1 MLDAIAAGKASARLL
16 QDRAVELRL
25 VATGLPEVT
34 ERIDALRSGLP
45 PADVRLNELLEARRT
60 GYAASGHDSAAG
72 AKAFETHCAACHQI
86 GGKGAKV
93 GPQLD
98 GVGVRGLDRLLE
110 DILDPNRNVDQAFRT
125 TQLALKDGQL
135 VSGLLLREEGA
146 VLVLADAQGKEVRVP
161 EEMSRNGRSR
171 TARRCPPTSRTA
183 SPSRSSISCSATCWT
198 NAPPGPPRPRPRV
211 RESEALLYRGQRG
224 RMLMS

>member
-1 MLDAIAAGKASARLL
+1 MQTTIAAGLAGTREGARALLDAVAAGKASARLL

-25 VATGLPEVT
+25 VVT
-34 ERIDALRSGLP
+34 EIPGVKERIDALRSGLP
-45 PADVRLNELLEARRT
+45 PADVRLNQLLEARRT
-60 GYAASGHDSAAG
+60 GYAASGHDPAAG

-98 GVGVRGLDRLLE
+98 GVGVRGLERLLE

-146 VLVLADAQGKEVRVP
+146 VLVLADAQGKEIRVP
-161 EEMSRNGRSR
+161 AESVEERKVSN
-171 TARRCPPTSRTA
+171 A
-183 SPSRSSISCSATCWT
+183 SPMPANLAEGIAEPEFYQLLTYLLEQL
-198 NAPPGPPRPRPRV
+198 PRQDPA
-211 RESEALLYRGQRG
+211 ESKG
-224 RMLMS
+224 